1 MVLKDEDAG
10 SRSRKATHIGLSTIV
25 LKLQREKTMIS
36 KVCRLVWEYPVRGL
50 STYGLQPVF
59 VNLSEQQVRQG
70 YEVHVIA
77 ARKGTQPREETCN
90 SVQVHRVAVPFNLNA
105 LRTLNKLVGNGG
117 DWVVHTHATCGI
129 FTVPMK
135 RLHRIR
141 LVSHSHGTS
150 RSHHVPIRYRS
161 GDLVVDYSS
170 LGITY
175 DTIREK
181 SLWRSADRV
190 LTVSR
195 TLMNDIHDSY
205 GVPED
210 RLRVV
215 YNGADTTLFR
225 PDSNSELP
233 PSLRN
238 LEGRKIILYVGHFGL
253 RKGIFFLI
261 RAMKIL
267 KSEVPDSHL
276 VCIGGVPD
284 WLGAEDYWGLLRRE
298 IERNDVA
305 ERVTLMDRVRNVDLP
320 AYYRSARVFALPS
333 YYETISKVTM
343 EAMACGVP
351 VIATNTGGIPEVVED
366 GTTGILVPYA
376 SVEALA
382 SALSTLLMDEGMSRR
397 MGTMGRAR
405 VERAFTWEAVARR
418 VKSVYDEF
426 Q

>member
-1 MVLKDEDAG
+1 
-10 SRSRKATHIGLSTIV
+10 
-25 LKLQREKTMIS
+25 MIS
-36 KVCRLVWEYPVRGL
+36 KVCRLAWEYPVRGL

-70 YEVHVIA
+70 YEVHVVA
-77 ARKGTQPREETCN
+77 ARKGSQPSEETCN
-90 SVQVHRVAVPFNLNA
+90 GVQVHRVPVPFNLNA
-105 LRTLNKLVGNGG
+105 LRLVNRLVGDGG
-117 DWVVHTHATCGI
+117 EWVVHTHATCGI
-129 FTVPMK
+129 FTVPMRK
-135 RLHRIR
+135 LRRIR

-150 RSHHVPIRYRS
+150 RSHHVPIRFKS
-161 GDLVVDYSS
+161 GGLEVDYSS
-170 LGITY
+170 VGITY
-175 DTIREK
+175 DTLREK
-181 SLWRSADRV
+181 SMWRSADRV

-195 TLMNDIHDSY
+195 TLLNDIRDSY

-215 YNGADTTLFR
+215 YNGADTQLFR
-225 PDSNSELP
+225 PGNGSELP
-233 PSLRN
+233 SSLRD
-238 LEGRKIILYVGHFGL
+238 LEGKKIVLYVGHFGL

-267 KSEVPDSHL
+267 KRDVPDSHL
-276 VCIGGVPD
+276 VCIGGVPE
-284 WLGAEDYWGLLRRE
+284 WLGGRDYWGLLRGE
-298 IERNDVA
+298 IESSGVV
-305 ERVTLMDRVRNVDLP
+305 EQVTLMDKVKNVDLP
-320 AYYRSARVFALPS
+320 AYYQAARVFALPS

-343 EAMACGVP
+343 EAMACGIP

-382 SALSTLLMDEGMSRR
+382 AALSTLLKDDRMARR
-397 MGTMGRAR
+397 MGAMGRAK
-405 VERAFTWEAVARR
+405 VERVFTWEAVAQR

>member
-1 MVLKDEDAG
+1 
-10 SRSRKATHIGLSTIV
+10 
-25 LKLQREKTMIS
+25 MIS
-36 KVCRLVWEYPVRGL
+36 KVCRLAWEYPVQGQ

-70 YEVHVIA
+70 YEVHVVA

-90 SVQVHRVAVPFNLNA
+90 GVQVHRVALPFNVNA
-105 LRTLNKLVGNGG
+105 LMRVGSLVGDGAG
-117 DWVVHTHATCGI
+117 WVVHTHATCGI
-129 FTVPMK
+129 FTVPLRK
-135 RLHRIR
+135 LDRIR

-150 RSHHVPIRYRS
+150 RSHHVPIRFKS
-161 GDLVVDYSS
+161 GGLVVDYST

-175 DTIREK
+175 DMVREK
-181 SLWRSADRV
+181 LLWRTADRV

-195 TLMNDIHDSY
+195 TLMNDIHESY
-205 GVPED
+205 QVPES

-215 YNGADTTLFR
+215 YNGADTRLFR
-225 PDSNSELP
+225 PDSSSQLP
-233 PSLRN
+233 SPLRA

-261 RAMKIL
+261 RAMRAVRA
-267 KSEVPDSHL
+267 EVPDCHL

-284 WLGAEDYWGLLRRE
+284 WLGGQDYWGLLRGE
-298 IERNDVA
+298 IEKSGVG
-305 ERVTLMDRVRNVDLP
+305 ECVTLMDKVRNAELP
-320 AYYRSARVFALPS
+320 DYYRAARVFALPS

-366 GTTGILVPYA
+366 GKTGILVPYA
-376 SVEALA
+376 SVDALA
-382 SALSTLLMDEGMSRR
+382 SALTTLLRDDRASRR
-397 MGTMGRAR
+397 MGEMGRAR
-405 VERAFTWEAVARR
+405 VEQNFTWESVANR
-418 VKSVYDEF
+418 VRSAYDEL